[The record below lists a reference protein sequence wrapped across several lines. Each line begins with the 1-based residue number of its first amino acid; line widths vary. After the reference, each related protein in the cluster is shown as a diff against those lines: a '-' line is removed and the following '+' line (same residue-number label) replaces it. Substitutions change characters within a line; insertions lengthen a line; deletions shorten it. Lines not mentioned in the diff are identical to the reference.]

1 MECCR
6 CCIFLHL
13 CFFFFDELNLACDE
27 SELSLMQL
35 TFNFNET
42 MNKKTERKISTEGD
56 LTRLYVDSLDNV
68 VLCKRMFDGF
78 YKFTHLYI
86 EANNVEEIEAD
97 FLHGQQIYKSLHIV
111 NGRIKI
117 IKQNTFKNLM
127 VMTVG
132 LHENEITTI
141 EREAFVNLS
150 RLEEISLGKNK
161 ITRLSPDGFIKLPR
175 LNNFDVSNNRISKVQ
190 KEFFE
195 FLKNESVLICLQYN
209 AIDVVDDEAFVGSTT
224 KNVQI
229 DLGHN
234 YIKFVPCGFFQGRR
248 FGGVDLTH
256 NKISN
261 FSEDF
266 LRKKVDIEFLDL
278 SFNPLEEGTLEEMTT
293 WAKHNDVDLVCPN
306 HSDGVCS
313 EISVALEIA
322 ALIFTQFILIIQCQ

>member
-132 LHENEITTI
+132 LHENEIY
-141 EREAFVNLS
+141 
-150 RLEEISLGKNK
+150 
-161 ITRLSPDGFIKLPR
+161 
-175 LNNFDVSNNRISKVQ
+175 NNRKRS
-190 KEFFE
+190 
-195 FLKNESVLICLQYN
+195 
-209 AIDVVDDEAFVGSTT
+209 
-224 KNVQI
+224 
-229 DLGHN
+229 
-234 YIKFVPCGFFQGRR
+234 
-248 FGGVDLTH
+248 
-256 NKISN
+256 
-261 FSEDF
+261 
-266 LRKKVDIEFLDL
+266 LRE
-278 SFNPLEEGTLEEMTT
+278 
-293 WAKHNDVDLVCPN
+293 LVA
-306 HSDGVCS
+306 S
-313 EISVALEIA
+313 
-322 ALIFTQFILIIQCQ
+322 